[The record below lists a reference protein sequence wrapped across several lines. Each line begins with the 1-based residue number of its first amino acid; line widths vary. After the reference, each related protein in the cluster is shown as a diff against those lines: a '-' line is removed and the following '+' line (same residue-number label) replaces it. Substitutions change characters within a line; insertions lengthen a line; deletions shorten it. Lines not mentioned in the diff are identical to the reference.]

1 MPIESNTALEPIP
14 RPGNGGHVR
23 LVRKLVSDPPMALD
37 EINTTHGPICRL
49 GSGPMRVVVIGG
61 PELIQQ
67 LFATPVESDRKS
79 VV

>member
-37 EINTTHGPICRL
+37 EINTTHGQICSL
-49 GSGPMRVVVIGG
+49 GVGTLWRAVCD
-61 PELIQQ
+61 
-67 LFATPVESDRKS
+67 SD
-79 VV
+79 V